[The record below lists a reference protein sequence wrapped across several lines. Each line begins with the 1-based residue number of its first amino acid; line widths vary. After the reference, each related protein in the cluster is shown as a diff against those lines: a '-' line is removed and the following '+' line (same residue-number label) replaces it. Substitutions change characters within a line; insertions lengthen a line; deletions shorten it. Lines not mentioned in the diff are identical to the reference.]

1 MKQLTAS
8 LAALVLGIGIGVGI
22 GMTISKSKVNAKINE
37 SNMKIEELQAQTE
50 ASKAESEETIQ
61 KAAEEIARLNK
72 SLTGNQAV
80 LNQLKTDLTRTRA
93 ELAQLKSQNQPVVTT
108 PPTDTVAESVS
119 RPPSTVSS
127 ATPSTEYIVKDGD
140 SLWKIAEQQL
150 GDGMRYKEIL
160 LLNPNISEKQ
170 TLVVGTKLKIP
181 SQKN

>member
-8 LAALVLGIGIGVGI
+8 LAALVLGIGVGVGI
-22 GMTISKSKVNAKINE
+22 GMTVSKSKVNASKME
-37 SNMKIEELQAQTE
+37 IEDLQAQME
-50 ASKAESEETIQ
+50 ASEAESEKTIQ
-61 KAAEEIARLNK
+61 KDVEKITQLNNT
-72 SLTGNQAV
+72 LAGNQAIM
-80 LNQLKTDLTRTRA
+80 NQLKTDLTRTRA

-127 ATPSTEYIVKDGD
+127 ATTPSTEYIVKDGD